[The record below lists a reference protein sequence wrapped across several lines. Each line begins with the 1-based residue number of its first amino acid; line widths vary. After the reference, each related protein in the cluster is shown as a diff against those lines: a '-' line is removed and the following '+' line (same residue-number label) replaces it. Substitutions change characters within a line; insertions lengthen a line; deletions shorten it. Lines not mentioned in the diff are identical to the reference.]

1 VSPSPVRPS
10 PPKSSGFL
18 FPRAGVPARSSA
30 RPQIRCLLLE
40 FAVSVAALA
49 HVGSVVFFVLVASTS
64 ARLLSPSFLFLP
76 YRRSAPPDSS
86 HSHSSACSDFLV
98 PIRINCAGKVC
109 FVLLF
114 LSRATVSFVG
124 VQLVD
129 SLSDFLLAPSQWG
142 SQPGRSQRATSTF
155 GSFSFL
161 LADGM
166 QKPPPDRFLF
176 AVKDLSLLCVDYLQV
191 VVSVMLELPD

>member
-64 ARLLSPSFLFLP
+64 ARLLSPSFLFLQ

-142 SQPGRSQRATSTF
+142 SQPGRSREQPRPLVL
-155 GSFSFL
+155 FL
-161 LADGM
+161 SCLPMGCRSHRRID
-166 QKPPPDRFLF
+166 FC
-176 AVKDLSLLCVDYLQV
+176 LL
-191 VVSVMLELPD
+191 